1 MVYKMDLKEL
11 LNAQS
16 GEILENALQ
25 SLNCAHLKSYSKS
38 SQSDNKKRLLNLL
51 TLTEKC
57 VIEKRLLPMKEYAAQ
72 IAKERFDAGFDL
84 HEVHTAF
91 NALEE
96 ELWNQSN
103 KKYCPR
109 KSWRSIGIDKHR
121 SWCRKRRAC
130 VNLCYSCKQ
139 NKNTNIKSYRTFW
152 QKLGFC

>member
-11 LNAQS
+11 LKTQS
-16 GEILENALQ
+16 SEILDGALQ

-38 SQSDNKKRLLNLL
+38 SPGENKKRLLNLL

-57 VIEKRLLPMKEYAAQ
+57 VGEKRLLPMKEYSAQ

-96 ELWNQSN
+96 EIWNRVTKNIS
-103 KKYCPR
+103 
-109 KSWRSIGIDKHR
+109 
-121 SWCRKRRAC
+121 AE
-130 VNLCYSCKQ
+130 NLGEALGLISTVLGAGKEELAL
-139 NKNTNIKSYRTFW
+139 SYVTLASKTRTQTLNLTELF
-152 QKLGFC
+152 GRN